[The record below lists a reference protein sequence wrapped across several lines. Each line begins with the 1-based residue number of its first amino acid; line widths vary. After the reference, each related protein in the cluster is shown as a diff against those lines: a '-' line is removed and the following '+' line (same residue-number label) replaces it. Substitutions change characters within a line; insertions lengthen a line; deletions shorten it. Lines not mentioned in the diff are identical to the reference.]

1 MSDKTP
7 AFLVARR
14 LLLRH
19 YHGVLS
25 THSVEAPGYPFGSV
39 VPFCLDR
46 QGHPV
51 ILISRIAQ
59 HTKNVQANPKV
70 SLIVTEDE
78 VDDIQ
83 ASARLTY
90 LSNATRIE
98 GADTDTSDR
107 YYSYF
112 PQAQDYHKTHD
123 FDFYRLLWVRARFI
137 GGFGAIH
144 WLDADQFLRANPFS
158 ADEERGM
165 VRHMNDDHG
174 DAMRHYCRNANVE
187 LAAGTIPAM
196 AGIDA
201 EGFHL
206 RLDKRIVRFE
216 FEAAV
221 SSPTQVREALVG
233 LAQSRSP
240 Q

>member
-1 MSDKTP
+1 M
-7 AFLVARR
+7 
-14 LLLRH
+14 
-19 YHGVLS
+19 
-25 THSVEAPGYPFGSV
+25 
-39 VPFCLDR
+39 
-46 QGHPV
+46 

-70 SLIVTEDE
+70 SLMVAEHE

-90 LSNATRIE
+90 LANATPIDLT
-98 GADTDTSDR
+98 DTDTPDR

-123 FDFYRLLWVRARFI
+123 FDFYRLFLVRARFI

-144 WLDADQFLRANPFS
+144 WLDADQLLRANPFTT
-158 ADEERGM
+158 DEERGM
-165 VRHMNDDHG
+165 VRHMNDDHRE
-174 DAMRHYCRNANVE
+174 AMRHYCQGAHID
-187 LAAGTIPAM
+187 LTAGTEPVM

-206 RLDKRIVRFE
+206 RLGQRLARFE
-216 FEAAV
+216 FETPV
-221 SSPTQVREALVG
+221 NSPKQVREALVA
-233 LAQSRSP
+233 LAQAHGPS
-240 Q
+240 